1 MSSDNFKNLAY
12 YLLTANYSSNQNKL
26 TQPPSNNDSNN
37 NNKGNNKINTP
48 HSQKF
53 QKKSLKHITT
63 TAAVNNKTVSN
74 GLSNANNS
82 LPMQSNN
89 IQRKKHYSFLITM
102 LNRDSLLPESLWHR
116 VYHQLCEDFIQKLHS
131 FEPNLHQSASS
142 ISSFADLAIS
152 CLGRSFSLNHNIIH
166 LKDIACLELF
176 NDSPVSNK
184 ETRERVLSC
193 LTEAL
198 ANALS
203 KNPVHLLYKNYKVN
217 SGAGESYVKIFRE
230 MCKQVLESCLSQF
243 EANYLKQIKYPKK
256 L

>member
-1 MSSDNFKNLAY
+1 MVTISGVQDAHFVLFGTRQLDLRAFLIIMSSDNFKNLAY

-89 IQRKKHYSFLITM
+89 IQRKKHY
-102 LNRDSLLPESLWHR
+102 
-116 VYHQLCEDFIQKLHS
+116 
-131 FEPNLHQSASS
+131 
-142 ISSFADLAIS
+142 
-152 CLGRSFSLNHNIIH
+152 
-166 LKDIACLELF
+166 
-176 NDSPVSNK
+176 
-184 ETRERVLSC
+184 
-193 LTEAL
+193 
-198 ANALS
+198 
-203 KNPVHLLYKNYKVN
+203 
-217 SGAGESYVKIFRE
+217 
-230 MCKQVLESCLSQF
+230 
-243 EANYLKQIKYPKK
+243 
-256 L
+256 